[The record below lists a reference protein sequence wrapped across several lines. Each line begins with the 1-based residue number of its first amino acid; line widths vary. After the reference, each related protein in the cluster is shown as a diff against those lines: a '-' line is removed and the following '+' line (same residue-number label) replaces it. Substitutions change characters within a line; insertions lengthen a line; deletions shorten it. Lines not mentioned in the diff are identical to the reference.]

1 MELADRTLESTLDM
15 TAADT
20 APSPI
25 NDTHVGVRYCKTSGI
40 IIEDFTSGSP
50 LGRKLFATLA
60 YWVCFQSK
68 KHSLHIPQVDI
79 SPNIFLF

>member
-15 TAADT
+15 TAAET

-25 NDTHVGVRYCKTSGI
+25 NDTQVGVRYCKTSGI

-50 LGRKLFATLA
+50 LGRKFFATLA

-68 KHSLHIPQVDI
+68 KHSLYIRQIDV
-79 SPNIFLF
+79 SSKTF